1 MTRSNMKNSL
11 THALF
16 AFLLLFLHTSV
27 SGQFS
32 VGSSEVVSV
41 ATGETL
47 FVDGLAFTPGST
59 FDLSGTSIATQSS
72 LTNTSL
78 NTAIAKSYL
87 FTPAAPSFTGVIQF
101 FYTDDILNGI
111 DENELQLNYFNANWQ
126 SVTTN
131 SRNTALNF
139 LITGSVSILPA
150 EITLASSLHSLPVQW
165 MAFAAS
171 LKNQNTALT
180 WKTASEDRVDYYD
193 VQHSIDG
200 RIWTTLGQV
209 SPKGNLQNDY
219 VMVHAQPPA
228 GSNFYRV
235 REVS

>member
-16 AFLLLFLHTSV
+16 AFFLLFLHTSV

-101 FYTDDILNGI
+101 
-111 DENELQLNYFNANWQ
+111 
-126 SVTTN
+126 
-131 SRNTALNF
+131 
-139 LITGSVSILPA
+139 SIQT
-150 EITLASSLHSLPVQW
+150 IS
-165 MAFAAS
+165 
-171 LKNQNTALT
+171 
-180 WKTASEDRVDYYD
+180 
-193 VQHSIDG
+193 
-200 RIWTTLGQV
+200 
-209 SPKGNLQNDY
+209 
-219 VMVHAQPPA
+219 
-228 GSNFYRV
+228 
-235 REVS
+235 